1 MGIKNLIKQ
10 IETFPINKKEQAIE
24 LLALLNLKI

>member
-24 LLALLNLKI
+24 LLALLKS